1 MQRQPTSR
9 RCTVRTN
16 NRFYSNTVK
25 KAAQGSRECNKSILH
40 TYSYHIHQK
49 LIQLSV
55 LNSGMY
61 REMLISLIKKVWHLP
76 WFAIAYGITIT

>member
-1 MQRQPTSR
+1 MFGWYARQPTSR

-16 NRFYSNTVK
+16 NKFYSKTVK
-25 KAAQGSRECNKSILH
+25 KTAQGSRECNKSILH

-55 LNSGMY
+55 LNSDIY
-61 REMLISLIKKVWHLP
+61 I
-76 WFAIAYGITIT
+76 